1 MSDPVRSGTAVPSRS
16 VCGCCYR
23 ACVDPLERVVSVS

>member
-16 VCGCCYR
+16 VCGYR